1 MFGNKSVAPKT
12 IGTLIGS
19 GTTVEGNLSYTGG
32 LRIDGTVKGNVRCSS
47 ADACMVVVSE
57 MGHVEGEVH
66 AAHLVVSGRI
76 TGPVHV
82 TELLE
87 LQPKARVAGDVH
99 YRAIEIH
106 QGAVVEGRLIYQAS
120 ERSNK
125 GPATLKL
132 AAGAAISENS
142 GVSERL

>member
-1 MFGNKSVAPKT
+1 MFGNKTPAPKT
-12 IGTLIGS
+12 IGTLVGS
-19 GTTVEGNLSYTGG
+19 GTLVEGNLLYSGG
-32 LRIDGTVKGNVRCSS
+32 LRIDGTVKGDVRCASN
-47 ADACMVVVSE
+47 DACMVVISE

-66 AAHLVVSGRI
+66 AAHLVVSGRV

-99 YRAIEIH
+99 YRSIEIH
-106 QGAVVEGRLIYQAS
+106 QGAVVEGRLIYQS
-120 ERSNK
+120 ERANK

-132 AAGAAISENS
+132 AAGGTNSEDES
-142 GVSERL
+142 ATRRL